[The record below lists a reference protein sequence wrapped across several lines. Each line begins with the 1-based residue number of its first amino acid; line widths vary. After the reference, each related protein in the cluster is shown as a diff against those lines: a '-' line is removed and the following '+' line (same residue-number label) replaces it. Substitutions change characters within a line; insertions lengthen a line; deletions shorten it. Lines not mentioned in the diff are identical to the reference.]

1 MPIEQM
7 LIEAAEA
14 MRESGEPAFRQ
25 YVPNELKVPVVCGDW
40 TIEEILAREG

>member
-14 MRESGEPAFRQ
+14 MRESGELAFQR
-25 YVPNELKVPVVCGDW
+25 PEPIVVQW
-40 TIEEILAREG
+40 TAEEILAREG